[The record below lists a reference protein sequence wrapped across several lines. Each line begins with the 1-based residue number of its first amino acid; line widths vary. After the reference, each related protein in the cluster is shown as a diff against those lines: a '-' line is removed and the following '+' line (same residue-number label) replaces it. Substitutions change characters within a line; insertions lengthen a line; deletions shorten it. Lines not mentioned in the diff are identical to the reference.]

1 MGRLNSKDEEVGED
15 EVADRRESRSCSAA
29 AEVVTMVSNDGSY

>member
-1 MGRLNSKDEEVGED
+1 MGRLDSKDEEVGED

-29 AEVVTMVSNDGSY
+29 VEAVTSASNDGSD